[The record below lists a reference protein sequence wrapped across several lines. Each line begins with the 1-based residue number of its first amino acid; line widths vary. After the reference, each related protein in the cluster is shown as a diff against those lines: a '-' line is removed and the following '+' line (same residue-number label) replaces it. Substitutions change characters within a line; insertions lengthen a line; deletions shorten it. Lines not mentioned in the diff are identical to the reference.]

1 MTTLIKQRIMMKK
14 LSLFFAA
21 ALGMSAAVSGQAKFG
36 VKVGLNVS
44 SVTAVEYNMPQLK
57 EESGGWATGL
67 LAGAYASYAF
77 SEVVGVQAELLFS
90 QQGGGL
96 KALLPDSSGYGNVL
110 FRQTY
115 LNLPLM
121 VSVAPVKKL
130 PLDILA
136 GLQVGLRLKK
146 TSDGEVSTANNGD
159 YVDLSAVLGA
169 QYTLIEHLTFGIRYG
184 IGLIP
189 SFRYNND
196 TSFPGTTLTG
206 KGARHRVLQL
216 SAGWT
221 F

>member
-1 MTTLIKQRIMMKK
+1 MKK
-14 LSLFFAA
+14 LVVFFAA
-21 ALGMSAAVSGQAKFG
+21 ALGVSAATFGQVKFG
-36 VKVGLNVS
+36 VKAGLNVS
-44 SVTAVEYNMPQLK
+44 SVSAIESNLSQPSM
-57 EESGGWATGL
+57 ESGDWATGL

-77 SEVVGVQAELLFS
+77 SEAVGVQAELVFS

-96 KALLPDSSGYGNVL
+96 MVPAADSSGLRNSL

-130 PLDILA
+130 PLEILA
-136 GLQVGLRLKK
+136 GLQVGMRLKK
-146 TSDGEVSTANNGD
+146 TVDGEENTVNGND

-169 QYTLIEHLTFGIRYG
+169 QYTLIKHLTFGLRYN

-189 SFRYNND
+189 SFHHYND
-196 TSFPGTTLTG
+196 VSFPGTTWTNI
-206 KGARHRVLQL
+206 GARHRVLQL
-216 SAGWT
+216 SVGWT